1 MSAERTLIEQR
12 LGQLKRE
19 YDEGQKM
26 MADWQSKMDNLEKTM
41 LRISG
46 AIQALEELLDQL
58 PEPAGYVIDVAS

>member
-12 LGQLKRE
+12 LAQLKRE
-19 YDEGQKM
+19 YDEGKKM

-46 AIQALEELLDQL
+46 AIQALSELLEQI
-58 PEPAGYVIDVAS
+58 PEPAGKVIDVAN